1 MEIVNRIENKLLQ
14 RVEIDFQWK
23 HSKQSTPSR
32 QAVIE
37 MVRGLEP
44 GANPNLVVIKN
55 CNTRFGMA
63 MTTGRAYVYA
73 SEEAM
78 SVEPAY
84 IHKRHEALHGGA
96 SDADDREGGEAG
108 WATSGRRPR
117 SPSSSSE
124 KMDLRSRANTALSL
138 SAVQA
143 SSSPFTA
150 TASPAVAAVTPSRT
164 TSDHASKALQ
174 APLLSSTDTEV
185 SVA

>member
-44 GANPNLVVIKN
+44 GANPNLVVVKN

-96 SDADDREGGEAG
+96 SDADDSEGGEA
-108 WATSGRRPR
+108 
-117 SPSSSSE
+117 
-124 KMDLRSRANTALSL
+124 
-138 SAVQA
+138 
-143 SSSPFTA
+143 
-150 TASPAVAAVTPSRT
+150 
-164 TSDHASKALQ
+164 
-174 APLLSSTDTEV
+174 
-185 SVA
+185 